1 MVTPPLRPARLRI
14 ARPLV
19 ALLLGLAACAPSG
32 GGRPVPT
39 EPPAVPGAQDR
50 RDAARL
56 RQEAKRAL
64 APPPGQSRDTERAAL
79 LLDAAARRGD
89 AEAQML
95 LALGHLAPGS
105 RDAAAALPWLH
116 RAAQQGH
123 ADAQYRL
130 GQLIEA
136 GEGTRREPA
145 WAAVWIHRAAER
157 GHAPA
162 HFAMA
167 LLQIAAEGTARD
179 EAEALARLAIAE
191 RAGIATAS
199 RYAEALRRRVPP
211 SAARAAAARLR
222 GETARGPVAAVD
234 RPLVRFAQSALAALG
249 QWNRAV
255 DGRDAP
261 ATREALQAFA
271 RGQGLAATAPYDTAT
286 LDRLRAA
293 VRPR

>member
-1 MVTPPLRPARLRI
+1 MPRPRSARQRL
-14 ARPLV
+14 AQPAL
-19 ALLLGLAACAPSG
+19 ALLLGLAACAPLTG
-32 GGRPVPT
+32 GTPVPT
-39 EPPAVPGAQDR
+39 EPPAVPSAQER

-56 RQEAKRAL
+56 RQEAQRAL
-64 APPPGQSRDTERAAL
+64 APPAGQPRDTERAAL

-95 LALGHLAPGS
+95 MALGHLAPGS
-105 RDAAAALPWLH
+105 RYAAVALPWLH

-145 WAAVWIHRAAER
+145 WAAVWLHRAAER

-167 LLQIAAEGTARD
+167 LLQIAGEGTARD

-191 RAGIATAS
+191 RGGIAAAR
-199 RYAEALRRRVPP
+199 RYADALRRRVPP
-211 SAARAAAARLR
+211 PAARAAAARLR

-234 RPLVRFAQSALAALG
+234 RPLVRFVQSSLAAIG
-249 QWNRAV
+249 QWNRPV
-255 DGRDAP
+255 DGRDGP
-261 ATREALQAFA
+261 ATHQALAAFA
-271 RGQGLAATAPYDTAT
+271 RGQGLAVTAPYDQAT
-286 LDRLRAA
+286 LDRLRTA
-293 VRPR
+293 VLPR